1 MRTTLCMMLAL
12 VLGAPVAFTG
22 CDRYEHES
30 TKTTTD
36 PNGNTV
42 QEKKSVVTDGN
53 GNVQEKKQTTV
64 TNNP

>member
-1 MRTTLCMMLAL
+1 MMLAL

-36 PNGNTV
+36 SNGNVT
-42 QEKKSVVTDGN
+42 QEKKSVVTDPA
-53 GNVQEKKQTTV
+53 GNVSEKKTTV